1 MNRYAALLR
10 GIMPSNPNMRNEKL
24 RSVFEGLG
32 FEAVGSVLS
41 SGNVVFGSPESD
53 AAALESRIQKALN
66 AELGIGGGTILRSR
80 AELRALV
87 DSDPFPGLTHGR
99 GTYLTVTFLK
109 DRAAAAPAALPA
121 GLAPAVRIVGYDEAA
136 AAVGAGRAK
145 NPRPPPPPQA
155 GGGKRERDGKNN
167 PKKNKGKKKKPQP
180 PGPKEN
186 NPKNP

>member
-109 DRAAAAPAALPA
+109 DRAAAAPDTLPA

-136 AAVGAGRAK
+136 AAVLAVIDNTASTTPDHMAWLETVYGKDITTRTWLTVQKVLAK
-145 NPRPPPPPQA
+145 L
-155 GGGKRERDGKNN
+155 
-167 PKKNKGKKKKPQP
+167 
-180 PGPKEN
+180 
-186 NPKNP
+186 

>member
-109 DRAAAAPAALPA
+109 DRAAAAPDALPA

-136 AAVGAGRAK
+136 AAVLAVIDNTASTTPDHMAWLETVYGKDITTRTWLTVQKVLAK
-145 NPRPPPPPQA
+145 L
-155 GGGKRERDGKNN
+155 
-167 PKKNKGKKKKPQP
+167 
-180 PGPKEN
+180 
-186 NPKNP
+186 

>member
-10 GIMPSNPNMRNEKL
+10 GIMPSNPNMRNERL

-109 DRAAAAPAALPA
+109 DRAAAAPDALPA

-136 AAVGAGRAK
+136 AAVLAVIDNTASTTPDHMAWLETVYGKDITTRTWLTVQKVLAK
-145 NPRPPPPPQA
+145 L
-155 GGGKRERDGKNN
+155 
-167 PKKNKGKKKKPQP
+167 
-180 PGPKEN
+180 
-186 NPKNP
+186 

>member
-136 AAVGAGRAK
+136 AAVLAVIDNTASTTPDHMAWLETVYGKDITTRTWLTVQKVLAK
-145 NPRPPPPPQA
+145 L
-155 GGGKRERDGKNN
+155 
-167 PKKNKGKKKKPQP
+167 
-180 PGPKEN
+180 
-186 NPKNP
+186 